1 MESDDFKIPSLEAR
15 KTIEISQK
23 VSEWSTTHSSTFVRF
38 AVTFICMLTSCLNSK
53 QSMLIV
59 SQESI
64 WQRFHALRTSED
76 FTKKWDEFFASSVSE
91 RSFPSFTQYV
101 SRKILHRIIEISYDI
116 DCLEHVEFQHISS
129 LECEALRYVA
139 GYVCRKIQDQVKA
152 SSDGKKEAILLCLSE
167 LQKEMSVD
175 DINNDEGHWIDR
187 IDRGGLWHVNEN
199 TFTLF
204 FIIEVEIRHHFTE
217 RVPENNDE
225 KKEKILHSL
234 YMDEDLQHHWAQML
248 STIHHENIR
257 LMLLQRIIHLYVTI
271 RGFAFTNSC
280 LELYKQRHS
289 TSIQKSKALR
299 RVLIND

>member
-1 MESDDFKIPSLEAR
+1 M
-15 KTIEISQK
+15 
-23 VSEWSTTHSSTFVRF
+23 
-38 AVTFICMLTSCLNSK
+38 
-53 QSMLIV
+53 
-59 SQESI
+59 
-64 WQRFHALRTSED
+64 
-76 FTKKWDEFFASSVSE
+76 
-91 RSFPSFTQYV
+91 
-101 SRKILHRIIEISYDI
+101 
-116 DCLEHVEFQHISS
+116 
-129 LECEALRYVA
+129 A

-167 LQKEMSVD
+167 LQKETSVD
-175 DINNDEGHWIDR
+175 DINNDEVHWIDR

-248 STIHHENIR
+248 STTHHENIR